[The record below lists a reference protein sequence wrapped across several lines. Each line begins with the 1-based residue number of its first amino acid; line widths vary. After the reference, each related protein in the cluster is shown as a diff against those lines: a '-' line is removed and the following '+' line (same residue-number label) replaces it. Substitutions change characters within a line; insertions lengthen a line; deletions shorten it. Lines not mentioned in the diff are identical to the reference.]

1 MRELSEMRAL
11 TELEI
16 EAVSGGETAKVG
28 VGGCRKD
35 NVVKDVVDTLAATAV
50 VVIGTLT
57 GIF

>member
-16 EAVSGGETAKVG
+16 EAVSGGESNIG
-28 VGGCRKD
+28 VGGCRK
-35 NVVKDVVDTLAATAV
+35 NNAAVDLVETLAATAV

-57 GIF
+57 GFF